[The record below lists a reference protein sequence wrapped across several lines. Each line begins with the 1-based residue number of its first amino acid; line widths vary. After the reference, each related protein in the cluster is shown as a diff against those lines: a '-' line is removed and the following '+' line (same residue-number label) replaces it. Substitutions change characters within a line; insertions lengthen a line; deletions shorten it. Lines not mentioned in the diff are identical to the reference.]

1 MNNNRRKNFRPR
13 SQKNGFRRRSGSLKT
28 TNSNGINNNGNIFF
42 SRNGSMNNI
51 HNVEKTMQKYHQLA
65 KDAQSNGDP
74 ILSQNYLQHADHYL
88 RRYNE
93 LNTRREN
100 SIEKPITENKSLTEE
115 ENQENFHF
123 EYQCGCLGSCGQWKD
138 ITCTIS
144 LYHVQHSI
152 KRQIESVQRYVRFK
166 IFHTLTQTNVRF

>member
-1 MNNNRRKNFRPR
+1 MKNNRRKNFRPR

-51 HNVEKTMQKYHQLA
+51 HNVEKTMQKYQQLA

-74 ILSQNYLQHADHYL
+74 VLAQNYLQHADHYL

-93 LNTRREN
+93 LNERKES
-100 SIEKPITENKSLTEE
+100 SIETKTSKDKIINDESNESESQQTI
-115 ENQENFHF
+115 NQ
-123 EYQCGCLGSCGQWKD
+123 
-138 ITCTIS
+138 
-144 LYHVQHSI
+144 
-152 KRQIESVQRYVRFK
+152 
-166 IFHTLTQTNVRF
+166 